1 MANYR
6 ERQQRDHAFPLSC
19 AARSFAHSFT
29 VCCNVY
35 VAYTWA
41 DAAKP
46 CARGRSADSGSADRC
61 GSSEPHGSRSSGRRD
76 LECVRASPGATPA
89 SVALGKLVE
98 RELAAARRRS
108 APDAIAVTAV
118 VDEARSVAAEL
129 QDLIS
134 RLDPVRDVA
143 DPPDVR

>member
-1 MANYR
+1 M
-6 ERQQRDHAFPLSC
+6 
-19 AARSFAHSFT
+19 
-29 VCCNVY
+29 
-35 VAYTWA
+35 
-41 DAAKP
+41 
-46 CARGRSADSGSADRC
+46 
-61 GSSEPHGSRSSGRRD
+61 
-76 LECVRASPGATPA
+76 
-89 SVALGKLVE
+89 ALGKLVE